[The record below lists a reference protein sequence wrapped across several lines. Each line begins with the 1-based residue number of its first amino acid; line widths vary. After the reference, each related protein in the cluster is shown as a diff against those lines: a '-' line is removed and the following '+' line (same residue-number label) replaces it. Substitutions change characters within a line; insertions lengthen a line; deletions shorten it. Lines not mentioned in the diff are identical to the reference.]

1 MEANVLVV
9 TAIEFF
15 ADGLLLHAGTM
26 HPNLTAPALPATPAA
41 LDLLAS
47 LLDFFVCRLVPW

>member
-1 MEANVLVV
+1 VLVV